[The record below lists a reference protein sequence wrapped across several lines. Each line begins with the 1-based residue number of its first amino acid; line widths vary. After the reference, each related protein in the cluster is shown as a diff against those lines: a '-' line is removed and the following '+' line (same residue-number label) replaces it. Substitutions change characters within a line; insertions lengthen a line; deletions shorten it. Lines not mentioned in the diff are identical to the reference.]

1 MRNVK
6 LEIPVRVV
14 VKQTDPG
21 LEFDLIDAQ
30 NYIKTFK
37 LDAYQRRQYRAQDRD
52 LIQQLIEE
60 YVNETVPDGTDYRLI
75 IRFM

>member
-14 VKQTDPG
+14 VKQTEPG

-37 LDAYQRRQYRAQDRD
+37 LDAYQRRQYRASDRD
-52 LIQQLIEE
+52 LIQQLIED